1 MSQPTLNDV
10 AKVAKVSATTVS
22 RVINRRGYL
31 SKETIAKVEQAM
43 KKLNYR
49 PNIIAKQLQAQRTMT
64 IGILVPTIANPFF
77 GQLTYELERQFFKN
91 GFRVMIGNA
100 ENDVAKERAYLKQ
113 LLARQ
118 VDGLVIAT
126 HNHQQQIPEYQHTN
140 MPIVSIDRYFRST
153 IPNISSD
160 NYAGGRLATLALLK
174 RGARHIIHTDSEQL
188 FDHHDYLRQQAYEDV
203 MKEHHLVPHTYSV
216 NFGSTQQD
224 KEELF
229 NQLFTEYPDVDGI
242 FASND
247 MDAVMILQAAKRR
260 GIKVPDELQ
269 VIGYDGVPTTR
280 MMVPELATME
290 QPINQMAQLAVKV
303 LQREIDQQPVEKSYT
318 LPVKFLPAASVKP
331 VTAE

>member
-31 SKETIAKVEQAM
+31 SKETIAKVEAAM

-49 PNIIAKQLQAQRTMT
+49 PNIIAKQLQAQRTMA

-77 GQLTYELERQFFKN
+77 GQLTYELERRFFKS

-100 ENDVAKERAYLKQ
+100 ENDIDKERKYLQQ

-140 MPIVSIDRYFRST
+140 MPIVSIDRYLRFT

-160 NYAGGRLATLALLK
+160 NYQGGRQATQALLD
-174 RGARHIIHTDSEQL
+174 RGARHILHTDSEQL
-188 FDHHDYLRQQAYEDV
+188 FDRHDYLCQQAYEDV
-203 MKEHHLVPHTYSV
+203 MKEHGLTPHTYGV
-216 NFGSTQQD
+216 DFGSTRED
-224 KEELF
+224 KLVLF
-229 NQLFTEYPDVDGI
+229 NKLFTDYPAVDGI

-247 MDAVMILQAAKRR
+247 MDAILLLQVAQQR
-260 GIKVPDELQ
+260 GIKVPDDLQ
-269 VIGYDGVPTTR
+269 IIGYDGVPTTR

-290 QPINQMAQLAVKV
+290 QPIGEIAQQAVKI
-303 LQREIDQQPVEKSYT
+303 LQREINHQPVKDSYK
-318 LPVKFLPAASVKP
+318 LPVKFLPAASVKRIK
-331 VTAE
+331 